1 MTLKRIIPALV
12 IAPLLVC
19 NLAAASDVADAVMK
33 KDWQAVRA
41 LLQKKAD
48 VNAAQVDGSTAL
60 LWAVHWDNTEIA
72 DLLIRAG
79 ADVKAAAR
87 TGGTPMEQAA
97 VNGNA
102 VILEK
107 LLNAGAPI
115 DAPLTMYGDTAL
127 MIASRTGKP
136 EAVKVLL
143 DHGANVNAKE
153 KWGNTTALM
162 YATQEHHKEA
172 VQLLASRGADVKARS
187 KIVPAPKSGGGADRA
202 EAPRDPKPGEKPTS
216 DRKSTRLNS
225 SH

>member
-87 TGGTPMEQAA
+87 TGGTPMEQRGWRRQ
-97 VNGNA
+97 VTD
-102 VILEK
+102 
-107 LLNAGAPI
+107 LL
-115 DAPLTMYGDTAL
+115 T
-127 MIASRTGKP
+127 
-136 EAVKVLL
+136 
-143 DHGANVNAKE
+143 
-153 KWGNTTALM
+153 TTA
-162 YATQEHHKEA
+162 YSAAKRN
-172 VQLLASRGADVKARS
+172 VFKC
-187 KIVPAPKSGGGADRA
+187 
-202 EAPRDPKPGEKPTS
+202 
-216 DRKSTRLNS
+216 
-225 SH
+225 